1 VTREGITP
9 PLLTAQPTEFEE
21 TSGYVVD
28 RRGRVFAF
36 WLGWD
41 ESGGAQALTVW
52 EEVTPEPTWVDEP
65 EYTAARRAVGLAAA

>member
-9 PLLTAQPTEFEE
+9 PLLTARPSEFEE

-28 RRGRVFAF
+28 RCGRVFAF

-41 ESGGAQALTVW
+41 ETSRAPMLTVW

-65 EYTAARRAVGLAAA
+65 EYTAARHAVGPPVA